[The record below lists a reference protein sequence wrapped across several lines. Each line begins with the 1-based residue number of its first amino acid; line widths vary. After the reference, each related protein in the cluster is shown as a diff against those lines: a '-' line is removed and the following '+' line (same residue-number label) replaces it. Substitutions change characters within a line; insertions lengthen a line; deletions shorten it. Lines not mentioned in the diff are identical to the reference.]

1 MKTSW
6 KRLEKVFHLRLQKT
20 PSRRLDQ
27 DDYTC
32 LSHIHSEDIFKNSW
46 SRPKYLSSSYVLK
59 TFSKTSL
66 AKRSSRHLQDA
77 FKTLSRHLQDILQR
91 CLQDVFKTDHQVKM
105 FLLTHLRDVFN
116 TFLKHIAKMVIY
128 RRIFLVHTS
137 EKLMISVQNSQE
149 W

>member
-20 PSRRLDQ
+20 SSRRLDQ

-32 LSHIHSEDIFKNSW
+32 LSHMHSEDIFKNSW

-59 TFSKTSL
+59 TFSKTSS
-66 AKRSSRHLQDA
+66 KNVFKTSSRRLQ
-77 FKTLSRHLQDILQR
+77 TLSRHLQDILQR
-91 CLQDVFKTDHQVKM
+91 CLQDVFKTHHQVKL

-116 TFLKHIAKMVIY
+116 TFLKHIAKMVVY

-137 EKLMISVQNSQE
+137 EKLMVSVKNSQE